1 MTKAIM
7 ATTLLAALLCV
18 LAGCALAGPPNREP
32 PSAHTD
38 ADAASAGAAASPV
51 PEDISASS
59 DDTTL
64 DMSEPWEPL
73 VSLVHA
79 EKPPDDRSPE
89 EMTLLSGAIARV
101 RLLDVEEMALHPG
114 LDGNAYSIKMVF
126 KFKMLEWLKGGNG
139 EEIVRGE
146 VGLDHADGDTLE
158 EARWKAAYYF
168 DNRDAQFDDKEA
180 ILMFQDVPLGEDNT
194 YSIGCLCLG
203 NVRSPWALWLP
214 ETCPRCPAT
223 LLGSPW
229 ARWLPLASSSEV
241 SGSNDGQKF
250 LWRTSFNLYSGS
262 DAARQSDEN
271 TISLNTL
278 RRLAALSDDELK
290 ERIRSVM
297 GADALNHSP
306 PAEMD
311 ISALIAFSN
320 THGGDNWVALVWE
333 SLGTPDS
340 GVEGYRV
347 LRRKQSDA
355 NFIELTDMRVDGDM
369 FYEDTRDIQPET
381 EYIYILRAYGKD
393 GDIADARV
401 AITTVA
407 ALEPLDAPTAT
418 PTTTLTAVTPSPT
431 PASTPSPASTAI
443 ATPTPASS
451 PTPTPTPSPA
461 VIIRDTPFAAEI
473 ADTPALRTKGLGYRD
488 QLAANS
494 GMLFVFPNGQ
504 ASSFWMRGMRFP
516 LDFVWIGAD
525 CRVADLTE
533 RVPHPEPG
541 APDATLPL
549 INPAAP
555 AAYTFEINAGEIERF
570 GIEIGDPVRFRGIS
584 PDAANGSDAAYP
596 CDCRETEDCDEHR

>member
-1 MTKAIM
+1 MTKAIL
-7 ATTLLAALLCV
+7 ATTLLAALFCV
-18 LAGCALAGPPNREP
+18 LAGCALGDSPNREP
-32 PSAHTD
+32 TSDHTD
-38 ADAASAGAAASPV
+38 ADTASAGSAASPV
-51 PEDISASS
+51 PEDISANS
-59 DDTTL
+59 DATAL
-64 DMSEPWEPL
+64 DMSEPWAPP
-73 VSLVHA
+73 VSLAHGHV
-79 EKPPDDRSPE
+79 PDDRSLDD
-89 EMTLLSGAIARV
+89 MTIMSGAIARA
-101 RLLDVEEMALHPG
+101 RLLDVEEIALHPG
-114 LDGNAYSIKMVF
+114 LDGNAYSIQMVF
-126 KFKMLEWLKGGNG
+126 RFRVIEWLKGGNG
-139 EEIVRGE
+139 ETIIKGG
-146 VGLDHADGDTLE
+146 VGLDADGDTLE
-158 EARWKAAYYF
+158 EARWKAAYFF
-168 DNRDAQFDDKEA
+168 DNRDSQFDDREA

-194 YSIGCLCLG
+194 YSIGCLCD
-203 NVRSPWALWLP
+203 NI
-214 ETCPRCPAT
+214 E
-223 LLGSPW
+223 GSPW

-241 SGSNDGQKF
+241 PGASEEQRY
-250 LWRTSFNLYSGS
+250 LWRTWINPYSIS
-262 DAARQSDEN
+262 DQPDEN

-278 RRLAALSDDELK
+278 RRLSALSDEELT
-290 ERIRSVM
+290 ERYMILLGSVAM
-297 GADALNHSP
+297 DHSP

-347 LRRKQSDA
+347 LRRKQSDSQ
-355 NFIELTDMRVDGDM
+355 FIELADMRVDSDM
-369 FYEDTRDIQPET
+369 FYEDTLDIQPET

-418 PTTTLTAVTPSPT
+418 PTPALTAASATPSPT
-431 PASTPSPASTAI
+431 PALAPASPSSSAPSPTATI
-443 ATPTPASS
+443 ATPS
-451 PTPTPTPSPA
+451 PTPTPSPA
-461 VIIRDTPFAAEI
+461 VIIRAIPFAAEI
-473 ADTPALRTKGLGYRD
+473 ADTPALRNKGLGYRD

-549 INPAAP
+549 INPTAP

-570 GIEIGDPVRFRGIS
+570 GIEIGDPVRFQGIR
-584 PDAANGSDAAYP
+584 PDAANSSDAAYP
-596 CDCRETEDCDEHR
+596 CDCRETEDCDGQR